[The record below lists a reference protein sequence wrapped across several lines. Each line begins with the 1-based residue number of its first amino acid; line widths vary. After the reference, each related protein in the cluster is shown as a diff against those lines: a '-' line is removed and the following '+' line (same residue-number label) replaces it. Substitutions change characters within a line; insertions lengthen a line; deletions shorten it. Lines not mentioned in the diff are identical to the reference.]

1 MLSTKGAENM
11 KADTYFDHEHIN
23 QVLDEME
30 VLVIGMHDGESIYQT
45 PVHFGYEEIDGQYTF
60 WFHGDDSHTT
70 GRLLKADPH
79 VGFELDGGQKFLLVP
94 KPFHYSAE
102 FKSVI
107 GQGIITQVTDH
118 QSMLH
123 GLNVMTDH
131 YIKNHPQFTDKML
144 GKVAVWRLDANK
156 ISARIHIPAGLKD
169 MKPGQKLSGSET
181 VYGDPNTTVDLDA
194 LASASVNADLSDV
207 YADDKKKTDNKKK

>member
-1 MLSTKGAENM
+1 M

-23 QVLDEME
+23 DVLKEME

-45 PVHFGYEEIDGQYTF
+45 PVHFGYEEVDGQFTF

-79 VGFELDGGQKFLLVP
+79 VGFELDGGQKFRLIP

-107 GQGIITQVTDH
+107 GQGIVTQVFDEDE
-118 QSMLH
+118 MLH

-131 YIKNHPQFTDKML
+131 YVKNHPEFTKRML

-156 ISARIHIPAGLKD
+156 ISARIHIPAA
-169 MKPGQKLSGSET
+169 MKNAIPGQKLTGPEN

-194 LASASVNADLSDV
+194 LASASQNADYSDV
-207 YADDKKKTDNKKK
+207 YNDKKDKKNK